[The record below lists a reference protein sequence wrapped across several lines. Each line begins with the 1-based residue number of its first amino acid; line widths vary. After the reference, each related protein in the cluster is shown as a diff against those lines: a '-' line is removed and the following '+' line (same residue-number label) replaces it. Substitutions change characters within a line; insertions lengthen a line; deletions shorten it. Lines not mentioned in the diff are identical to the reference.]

1 MKGMGIDINEG
12 INGVDV
18 PQNVHSYTY
27 TAEYDDI
34 LYNRLKDK
42 LTPESFRD
50 ELDKI
55 YGLLAAGRTIDLINP
70 RIIPN

>member
-18 PQNVHSYTY
+18 PHNVHVYTY
-27 TAEYDDI
+27 GPEYDND

-42 LTPESFRD
+42 LTPESFRA
-50 ELDKI
+50 ELDEVYKLLDAGKKI
-55 YGLLAAGRTIDLINP
+55 NKNEDLIP
-70 RIIPN
+70 

>member
-1 MKGMGIDINEG
+1 MGIDINEG
-12 INGVDV
+12 INGVDEPHNIHV
-18 PQNVHSYTY
+18 YTY

-50 ELDKI
+50 ELDKV
-55 YGLLAAGRTIDLINP
+55 YKQLSEEKDLFGNL
-70 RIIPN
+70 IPKPN